1 MKRIVALLLVL
12 VMVLLPGCRKADR
25 WEEAVD
31 RGRSHLLAEEFMEAI
46 EAFKEA
52 IGIDPDRPE
61 AYKLRGD
68 AWLELAKQAL
78 EEGEFEDAEDYLDE
92 AEDDYDRAERRDYD
106 DPDELD
112 DLRDEVEIL
121 EDRAEA
127 HDVGP
132 GGQNPDGGR
141 QDTKKLYK
149 EFFYSLYNDNDF
161 VALADV
167 TGDGTE
173 EMMVV
178 HLEDPDGYEITGHV
192 YTLQNGA
199 VTEIYT
205 NRGSS
210 VHAGGFYGWYLV
222 ERDGGYCLGE
232 EGFGMWQGVGILS
245 FTQYIPAGNGNR
257 EVVEELVLNSEDEGN
272 HDEYGMVTQE
282 AYFAYTDDLYA
293 IMEHSYILYATA
305 SECGYGRPMETFPP
319 AVFGTMDDAPPA
331 TETAALRVED
341 AFVEVYAS
349 PFGGNDYCC
358 HIPCYVTDDDRCAI
372 MNEQIYQDLFRIMS
386 EYPFDME
393 GYEGQPAVG
402 VNYTTGAAGGV
413 SSIVTQV
420 TIQHS
425 DYWYYR
431 TYNVNNET
439 GWEAMDEEVIAA
451 CGYSYEEYRK
461 LLEKTVT
468 EYFENTFADVT
479 DFVSEEEYTRQYV
492 MSTCEETLRLAR
504 PFADGYGRL
513 CVVTDIYGFAGA
525 DCYPHMICLE
535 AAGDTAALPFIGC
548 PQHS

>member
-132 GGQNPDGGR
+132 GGQNPDGGKP
-141 QDTKKLYK
+141 DTKKLYR

-178 HLEDPDGYEITGHV
+178 HLEDPDGFEITGHV

-257 EVVEELVLNSEDEGN
+257 EVVEELLAQGIRRFLCMDEDVCSRTMTVLNENGLTIPGDAQVASFSDTIQ
-272 HDEYGMVTQE
+272 MKSAVPPVS
-282 AYFAYTDDLYA
+282 ALYF
-293 IMEHSYILYATA
+293 
-305 SECGYGRPMETFPP
+305 
-319 AVFGTMDDAPPA
+319 DAA
-331 TETAALRVED
+331 ELARAACREFINALSD
-341 AFVEVYAS
+341 
-349 PFGGNDYCC
+349 N
-358 HIPCYVTDDDRCAI
+358 
-372 MNEQIYQDLFRIMS
+372 
-386 EYPFDME
+386 PFDPKPLL
-393 GYEGQPAVG
+393 GYK
-402 VNYTTGAAGGV
+402 
-413 SSIVTQV
+413 IRLR
-420 TIQHS
+420 HS
-425 DYWYYR
+425 
-431 TYNVNNET
+431 
-439 GWEAMDEEVIAA
+439 
-451 CGYSYEEYRK
+451 
-461 LLEKTVT
+461 
-468 EYFENTFADVT
+468 
-479 DFVSEEEYTRQYV
+479 
-492 MSTCEETLRLAR
+492 
-504 PFADGYGRL
+504 
-513 CVVTDIYGFAGA
+513 
-525 DCYPHMICLE
+525 MI
-535 AAGDTAALPFIGC
+535 
-548 PQHS
+548 